1 MASNSCG
8 QNHRT
13 SICEFLQQQNELKA
27 YKIKKHVL
35 TGIICGGTCTC
46 VITIVA
52 PQPPKWLRTHDSVDC
67 PALNSAGR
75 ATNTFSGDAAILF
88 AEFAVKP
95 RVKRPFRRVV
105 VVKKTRRRWTFIRY
119 KRLWTRDSDTKQ
131 GGSQWHATVTYRYKV
146 EVPRLPAGL
155 YPVWSLV
162 TSDKKIIVSSYPVQL
177 TDSSSHLYNILHFCW
192 FKFELIETKAHGIV
206 SVSYIRR
213 DPWDPWF

>member
-35 TGIICGGTCTC
+35 TGIICGGACTC

-52 PQPPKWLRTHDSVDC
+52 PLLPKWLRTQDSEDR
-67 PALNSAGR
+67 PTLNSAGR

-95 RVKRPFRRVV
+95 RVKRPCCRVV

-131 GGSQWHATVTYRYKV
+131 GESQWHATVTYRYKV

-155 YPVWSLV
+155 
-162 TSDKKIIVSSYPVQL
+162 DPVQL
-177 TDSSSHLYNILHFCW
+177 TDSSSHLYNILHFC
-192 FKFELIETKAHGIV
+192 
-206 SVSYIRR
+206 
-213 DPWDPWF
+213 